1 MMPLE
6 DKSRIPLAEN
16 ELKEQAGMRKKIKVD
31 VSHDDYEAYVTI
43 DEPYLHPTDVQA
55 ALEAYGVV
63 YGLDSKAIFEAL
75 GKLGSRVL
83 AAVGSRH
90 DDGKD
95 AWFEV
100 VKNRRE
106 SEAEK
111 KFGIMNIYSG
121 EIIGII
127 HKPTP
132 GSIGVDV
139 YGKKVQPKQG
149 KKIDIFAGPNIK
161 RIETDDQITFE
172 ASIDGN
178 LHLSNSSIEIV
189 TEHVI
194 RGDVDYSDGEVE
206 FAGALKIYGDVKGSG
221 NLKVKHDVFVQGSV
235 EDAKII
241 SSGNV
246 TVRGSFV
253 GRGDG
258 LIRAAGNVEVHVVLN
273 QMIEAG
279 GAITIMKESVNAHL
293 IAADEVYGK
302 FAVIIGGIIT
312 AGNKI
317 EVRTLGGELY
327 STTRAKLGQCEL
339 LTEDLKAID
348 KEIEIQTKSSEE
360 MKSQIYLLVRD
371 RIDGNN
377 FTSEKVNQLKLLQTK
392 LQELNETIKQLA
404 AKKQETSV
412 EMSRK
417 RSPKL
422 IVTGTIHQNVV
433 AEINSVRLALKQ
445 SYVNVTFEESKGEIV
460 RTKNLG

>member
-1 MMPLE
+1 MPAE
-6 DKSRIPLAEN
+6 DKSKIPFAEG
-16 ELKEQAGMRKKIKVD
+16 EVKEQVDMKKRIKVE
-31 VSHDDYEAYVTI
+31 VSQDGYEAYVTI
-43 DEPYLHPTDVQA
+43 DEPDLQPTSVQA

-63 YGLDSKAIFEAL
+63 YGLDSNTIFEAPAKII
-75 GKLGSRVL
+75 GARVL
-83 AAVGSRH
+83 VAVGSRH

-95 AWFEV
+95 AWFEKT
-100 VKNRRE
+100 KNREE

-111 KFGIMNIYSG
+111 KFGIANIYAG

-132 GSIGVDV
+132 GSVGVDV

-149 KKIDIFAGPNIK
+149 KKINIFAGANIK
-161 RIETDDQITFE
+161 RTETDDQITFE
-172 ASIDGN
+172 AATDGN
-178 LHLSNSSIEIV
+178 LRISSSSIEIV
-189 TEHVI
+189 TEHII
-194 RGDVDYSDGEVE
+194 RVDVDYSNGEIE
-206 FAGALKIYGDVKGSG
+206 YAGALKIYGDVKGSG
-221 NLKVKHDVFVQGSV
+221 SLKVKHDVFIQGSV

-241 SSGNV
+241 SGGNV
-246 TVRGSFV
+246 TVKGSFV

-279 GAITIMKESVNAHL
+279 GNITITKESVNAHL
-293 IAADEVYGK
+293 VAAGEVYGK
-302 FAVIIGGIIT
+302 FAVIMGGVVT

-327 STTRAKLGQCEL
+327 STTRARLGSHEL
-339 LTEDLKAID
+339 QVGDLKAID

-360 MKSQIYLLVRD
+360 TKSQIYLLVRD
-371 RIDGNN
+371 RLDGNN
-377 FTSEKVNQLKLLQTK
+377 FTSEKANQLKLMQTK
-392 LQELNETIKQLA
+392 LQAMNETIKQLMV
-404 AKKQETSV
+404 KKQETSV

-422 IVTGTIHQNVV
+422 VVTGTIHQSVV
-433 AEINSVRLALKQ
+433 AEINGVRFALRQ
-445 SYVNVTFEESKGEIV
+445 TYNNVTFEESKGEIV